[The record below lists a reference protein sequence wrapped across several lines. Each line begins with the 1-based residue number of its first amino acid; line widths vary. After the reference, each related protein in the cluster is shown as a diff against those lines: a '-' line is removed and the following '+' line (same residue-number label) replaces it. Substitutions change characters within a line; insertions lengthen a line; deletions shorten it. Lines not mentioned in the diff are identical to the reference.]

1 MLRVCNWPIEPQRPV
16 DRIAIAQ
23 IHLQLVTQPEPGIH
37 MSEASM
43 PSRRT
48 MLRTAAGA
56 GLLAGCGRSPRT
68 VPEGDQP
75 VTNLTLPPLTR
86 ERRDQLTP
94 DQFLA
99 FAKEGNQ
106 RFREGAMITRDY
118 RGEQR
123 ATASGQYPGGVVLGC
138 IDSRAPAEILFN
150 FGIGDLFN
158 ARVAGNVVNPDILG
172 SMEFATALSG
182 AMLVVVMGHTGCAAV
197 KGAIAGAKLGNLTG
211 LLARL
216 EPAVAATT
224 FDGEK
229 SADNMA
235 YVDAVARKN
244 AELTVGNVREQS
256 KVMADLEQ
264 AGRLRIVG
272 AMYDVSS
279 GAVEFLT

>member
-1 MLRVCNWPIEPQRPV
+1 
-16 DRIAIAQ
+16 
-23 IHLQLVTQPEPGIH
+23 
-37 MSEASM
+37 MSESKRQ
-43 PSRRT
+43 SRRA
-48 MLRTAAGA
+48 LIKTAAAA
-56 GLLAGCGRSPRT
+56 GLLTACGGRKSHITPQ
-68 VPEGDQP
+68 EAAP

-86 ERRDQLTP
+86 ERRDQFTP
-94 DQFLA
+94 DQLLVLM
-99 FAKEGNQ
+99 KEGNQ

-118 RGEQR
+118 RAEQR
-123 ATASGQYPGGVVLGC
+123 ATANGQFPGGVVLGC
-138 IDSRAPAEILFN
+138 IDSRAPAEIIFN

-172 SMEFATALSG
+172 SMEFATVLSG
-182 AMLVVVMGHTGCAAV
+182 AMLVVVMGHTACGAV

-216 EPAVAATT
+216 QPAVAATA

-244 AELTVGNVREQS
+244 AELMVGNIREQS

-272 AMYDVSS
+272 AMYDIGS
-279 GAVEFLT
+279 GVVEFVI

>member
-1 MLRVCNWPIEPQRPV
+1 MNNSR
-16 DRIAIAQ
+16 
-23 IHLQLVTQPEPGIH
+23 TQ
-37 MSEASM
+37 
-43 PSRRT
+43 SRRT
-48 MLRTAAGA
+48 ILRSAAGA
-56 GLLAGCGRSPRT
+56 GLLAACGRTPRRT
-68 VPEGDQP
+68 PEDDQP
-75 VTNLTLPPLTR
+75 VTDLTLPPLTK

-123 ATASGQYPGGVVLGC
+123 ATANGQYPGGVVLGC

-182 AMLVVVMGHTGCAAV
+182 AMLVVVMGHTGCGAV

-216 EPAVAATT
+216 KPAVAATA

-229 SADNMA
+229 SADNLA

-244 AELTVGNVREQS
+244 AELTVQNVREQS
-256 KVMADLEQ
+256 TVMADLEQ
-264 AGRLRIVG
+264 AGRLKIVG
-272 AMYDVSS
+272 AMYDVGS
-279 GAVEFLT
+279 GTVEFLA

>member
-1 MLRVCNWPIEPQRPV
+1 MQ
-16 DRIAIAQ
+16 
-23 IHLQLVTQPEPGIH
+23 
-37 MSEASM
+37 
-43 PSRRT
+43 SRRA
-48 MLRTAAGA
+48 LIRTVAGA
-56 GLLAGCGRSPRT
+56 GLLTACGGRASRILPQ
-68 VPEGDQP
+68 EAAP
-75 VTNLTLPPLTR
+75 VTNLTLPPLTK

-94 DQFLA
+94 DQFLEL
-99 FAKEGNQ
+99 AKEGNQ
-106 RFREGAMITRDY
+106 RFQEGTMITRDY
-118 RGEQR
+118 RAEQR
-123 ATASGQYPGGVVLGC
+123 ATAKGQYPGGVVLGC

-172 SMEFATALSG
+172 SMEFATALAG
-182 AMLVVVMGHTGCAAV
+182 AMLVVVMGHTSCGAV

-216 EPAVAATT
+216 QPAVAATT

-244 AELTVGNVREQS
+244 TELTVGNIREQS

-264 AGRLRIVG
+264 AGQLKIVG
-272 AMYDVSS
+272 AMYDIGS
-279 GAVEFLT
+279 GDVEFVI